1 LVQQRCQTHPTRRA
15 ELVVLR
21 LRYVD
26 ELTQGEIG
34 AQIWVSQMQVSR
46 ILRGIVDRLRAELLD
61 DDVRQSHRS
70 AA

>member
-1 LVQQRCQTHPTRRA
+1 MSLPDPA
-15 ELVVLR
+15 LVVLR

-46 ILRGIVDRLRAELLD
+46 ILRGIVDRLRAELPD
-61 DDVRQSHRS
+61 DDLRQSHRS